1 MKLALA
7 TLAAALSA
15 TALSAQ
21 AADCFRTGQI
31 RNHTV
36 FNKSTVLINVDGREV
51 YRIGVSGSCFAGATS
66 SDPLVIRNRPGSTT
80 ICKPID
86 LDLGVKIAGGPTTRC
101 IVNSITKL
109 TPEEVAALPRKLK
122 P

>member
-7 TLAAALSA
+7 ALALALSA
-15 TALSAQ
+15 APLAAH

-31 RNHTV
+31 RNHTIES
-36 FNKSTVLINVDGREV
+36 KSSALINVEGRSV

-66 SDPLVIRNRPGSTT
+66 SDPLVIRNPPGSTT
-80 ICKPID
+80 VCKPID
-86 LDLGVKIAGGPTTRC
+86 LDLGVKIAGGPTNRC
-101 IVNSITKL
+101 IVSSITKL
-109 TPEEVAALPRKLK
+109 TPEEVSALPRKLR

>member
-1 MKLALA
+1 MKFALA
-7 TLAAALSA
+7 TLAVALSA
-15 TALSAQ
+15 TAFSAQ

-31 RNHTV
+31 SNHTIV
-36 FNKSTVLINVDGREV
+36 DKSTALINVDGRSV

-66 SDPLVIRNRPGSTT
+66 SDPLVIRNPPGSTT
-80 ICKPID
+80 VCKPID
-86 LDLGVKIAGGPTTRC
+86 LDLGVKVAGGPTNRC

-109 TPEEVAALPRKLK
+109 TPEEVAVLPRKLR

>member
-7 TLAAALSA
+7 TLALALSV
-15 TALSAQ
+15 TAFSAQ

-31 RNHTV
+31 RNHTIV
-36 FNKSTVLINVDGREV
+36 DRSTALINVDGRDV

-66 SDPLVIRNRPGSTT
+66 SDPLVIRNPPGSTT
-80 ICKPID
+80 VCKPID
-86 LDLGVKIAGGPTTRC
+86 LDLGVKVAGGPTNRC

-109 TPEEVAALPRKLK
+109 TPAEVAALPRKLR